1 MLLKKLFRTI
11 GVYKVQ
17 FVSMIIMIALG
28 AGVFIGFNIEW
39 TSIDKN
45 TAEFYEQ
52 TGFADYR
59 IVRESGFTADETEEI
74 AALDGVTEAGRFI
87 SVVATVD
94 GKPEASLALTVT
106 ENEKVSFFKVTS
118 GEEYDPESTDKIWL
132 SEKFAE
138 KNDIKL
144 GDDVTLKYKTLS
156 IGGKVAGLIKSS
168 EYTVCVRDETQ
179 LMPDFAKFGFAYVS
193 PAAYLAAAHVAYY
206 PQINVISKAEKA
218 DFCEKV
224 NAVLGSATLVLTKN
238 ETISYSG
245 PQGEIE
251 EGKTMG
257 SILPVMFLL
266 IAVLTMVTTMHRLT
280 VKEKTQIGT
289 LKALGFKN
297 RRILLHYSAYAL
309 MIGVIGS
316 VLGIALGFFIGWFII
331 NPNGMMG
338 TYIDIPVW
346 KLYMPWFC
354 WLMVALMIGFL
365 TLIGYL
371 SVRKMLKGT
380 AADALRPYTPK
391 KMKKS
396 FLERTGMFNKASFGT
411 KWNLRDVT
419 RHKSRTFMTIFG
431 ILGCMILIVGSLG
444 MRDTMNAFLDTYY
457 SKGMNYETRV
467 YLAENADS
475 TVGERI
481 ADKFGGEWSASVAV
495 ELSDRAVSL
504 DVYNVNEEN
513 GKVRF
518 TGDRNDLVT
527 IGNEGAYI
535 CRRIAESENLT
546 VGDEFTVKPY
556 GTDKTL
562 TIKVAKVIRSV
573 TENIVVSPEYAEKI
587 GLTCGTDYNIDS
599 VYANVPKTEVAATV
613 GAEDAE
619 FIKNS
624 QEKKEIMDSFD
635 TFTELMD
642 MMIVVLIVAAMVL
655 GVVVLYNL
663 GVMSYT
669 ERYREM
675 ATLKVVGFKDKK
687 IGSLLIGQNLWLTVV
702 GVLLGI
708 PLGIGVLDYLIK
720 ALASEYEMNLALS
733 PLTLIIS
740 AGLTFAVST
749 LVSLAVS
756 KKNKK
761 IDMVEALKG
770 AE

>member
-28 AGVFIGFNIEW
+28 AGVFIGFNVEW
-39 TSIDKN
+39 TSIDKL
-45 TAEFYEQ
+45 TADFYEQ

-59 IVRESGFTADETEEI
+59 LIRESGFTIEQAEEI
-74 AALDGVTEAGRFI
+74 AALDDVTEAGRFI
-87 SVVATVD
+87 SVVAAVNE
-94 GKPEASLALTVT
+94 KPDTSLALTVT

-132 SEKFAE
+132 SEKFAA
-138 KNDIKL
+138 KNDIKPGSDL
-144 GDDVTLKYKTLS
+144 TLKYKS
-156 IGGKVAGLIKSS
+156 ITIKGKVAGLIKSS
-168 EYTVCVRDETQ
+168 EYTVCVRNETQ

-193 PAAYLAAAHVAYY
+193 PTAYLAAAKVAYY

-218 DFCEKV
+218 DLCEKV
-224 NAVLGSATLVLTKN
+224 NAALGTTTLVVTKN
-238 ETISYSG
+238 EVISYSG

-257 SILPVMFLL
+257 SVLPVLFLL

-280 VKEKTQIGT
+280 AKEKTQIGT

-297 RRILLHYSAYAL
+297 RRILFHYSTYAL

-316 VLGIALGFFIGWFII
+316 AFGIALGYFIGWFII
-331 NPNGMMG
+331 NPGGMMS

-354 WLMVALMIGFL
+354 WLLVALMIGFL

-371 SVRKMLKGT
+371 SVRQMLKGT

-396 FLERTGMFNKASFGT
+396 LLERTGMFNKASFGV

-419 RHKSRTFMTIFG
+419 RHKSRTFMTVFG
-431 ILGCMILIVGSLG
+431 ILGCMILTVGSLG

-457 SKGMNYETRV
+457 NNGMNYETRV
-467 YLAENADS
+467 YLAENAD
-475 TVGERI
+475 TATRERI
-481 ADKFGGEWSASVAV
+481 ADKFGGEWSGSLAA
-495 ELSDRAVSL
+495 ELGDRAVML
-504 DVYNVNEEN
+504 DVYNVKGIN
-513 GKVRF
+513 GRVKFAGEGSEFAVI
-518 TGDRNDLVT
+518 GDD
-527 IGNEGAYI
+527 GAYV
-535 CRRIAESENLT
+535 CRRIAESEKLSA
-546 VGDEFTVKPY
+546 GDEFTVKPY
-556 GTDKTL
+556 GSDKTL
-562 TIKVAKVIRSV
+562 TIKVAGVVRSV
-573 TENIVVSPEYAEKI
+573 SENIVLSPAYAKKI
-587 GLTCGTDYNIDS
+587 GLACGSDYNIDS

-619 FIKNS
+619 FIENS
-624 QEKKEIMDSFD
+624 QGKKEITDSFD
-635 TFTELMD
+635 TFTELMNL
-642 MMIVVLIVAAMVL
+642 MIIVLIVAAAVL

-687 IGSLLIGQNLWLTVV
+687 IGSLLIEQNLWITVA

-720 ALASEYEMNLALS
+720 ALAGEYEMNLALS
-733 PLTLIIS
+733 PLSLILS